1 MGRLVDALVHPDLQG
16 DAHDR
21 TRGRFVA
28 VLFIAWFSLSL
39 MFLAVGLLTE
49 DELLPNHL
57 VGAAL
62 SPVPVLALYATKNF
76 RITANVTASLFAA
89 GLVVGVFVRGGPDAA
104 TLMFFVAC
112 PIIAIFLG
120 DSRLGILWGLTA
132 ILIVCLLYAAEPLG
146 FAFPRGAHVSSPAM
160 RELALVAFIASITFF
175 IAFKHDMRVEMH
187 DQLLNKNRELA
198 DARAMADAAN
208 QAKSDFLA
216 NMSHEIRTP
225 MNGVIGLTDSLMAT
239 ELDDEQHDLVEL
251 IQASGHGLVAII
263 NDILDFSKIE
273 AGRMT
278 LERVPFSLKDT
289 LGYVCRLH
297 RGLAETK
304 GLQLIL
310 EAEDIP
316 DWVYGDPVRLQ
327 QVLLNLCGNA
337 VKFTTSGSVRIC
349 VERSVYGLRFS
360 VIDTGIGIEPE
371 KIALLFRPFTQA
383 DTSTTRQFGGTGLGL
398 AITRS
403 LVEAMGGRVTVESEV
418 GRGTT
423 FLVDVSLPDA
433 PRPPP
438 AVTTPER
445 AALRRQMHVLVV
457 DDNAVNRTVVGKM
470 LQRYGATY
478 DVARDGIEAVEAI
491 EARDYDL
498 VFMDCQMPRMD
509 GFEATA
515 EIRRRD
521 GGADVRIVALTANAM
536 PEDRRRCLDAGMD
549 GYLAKPVRSEHIEA
563 LLERFGAEVGPARPA
578 RAAGRALAP

>member
-1 MGRLVDALVHPDLQG
+1 M
-16 DAHDR
+16 
-21 TRGRFVA
+21 
-28 VLFIAWFSLSL
+28 LFIAWFGLSM

-62 SPVPVLALYATKNF
+62 SPVPVLVLYGTRDF
-76 RITANVTASLFAA
+76 RITAHVTASLFAV
-89 GLVVGVFVRGGPDAA
+89 GLVIGVFARGGPDAA
-104 TLMFFVAC
+104 TLMFLVAC
-112 PIIAIFLG
+112 PIITIFLG
-120 DSRLGILWGLTA
+120 DSRLGMLWGLTT

-146 FAFPRGAHVSSPAM
+146 FTFSQDGHASAAAM

-175 IAFKHDMRVEMH
+175 VAFIHDTRVEMH
-187 DQLLNKNRELA
+187 DQLLEKNRELGE
-198 DARAMADAAN
+198 ARAISDAAN

-239 ELDDEQHDLVEL
+239 ELDDEQRDLVQL

-304 GLQLIL
+304 GLQLLL

-337 VKFTTSGSVRIC
+337 VKFTTTGSIRIR
-349 VERSVYGLRFS
+349 VEQRAFGLRFS

-418 GRGTT
+418 GRGTK
-423 FLVDVSLPDA
+423 FLVDVSLPEA
-433 PRPPP
+433 PCPEP
-438 AVTTPER
+438 AVTTQER
-445 AALRRQMHVLVV
+445 VALQRQMHVLVV

-470 LQRYGATY
+470 LQRCGATY
-478 DVARDGIEAVEAI
+478 DVARDGIEAVEAV

-521 GGADVRIVALTANAM
+521 GGDDVRIVALTANAM

-563 LLERFGAEVGPARPA
+563 ILERFGVEGTPARPQ
-578 RAAGRALAP
+578 REEHQVLAP